1 MPKCPDKFTPKST
14 ALQQPAVSHLYAIVV
29 HCACAHLKEGPRW
42 LAEKTFL
49 YCGFSLFSKCAKVT
63 FRRIFFWLFKWCE
76 EWLFFCLQE
85 VEDYR
90 YFDPKMLRV
99 ADRFEVLFQC
109 YLYDVVSRANINLLP
124 FPVIICPPQSS
135 HPV

>member
-1 MPKCPDKFTPKST
+1 MALVFSANVRKSRFVEYFFGC
-14 ALQQPAVSHLYAIVV
+14 L
-29 HCACAHLKEGPRW
+29 
-42 LAEKTFL
+42 
-49 YCGFSLFSKCAKVT
+49 CGVKSGSFFS
-63 FRRIFFWLFKWCE
+63 
-76 EWLFFCLQE
+76 LQE